1 MTEQETCLAETAS
14 QTAGPYVHIGCTPV
28 YTGIRRYRDETD
40 LGSSMINDET
50 KGQRIRI
57 FGTILDGRNDAVKDG
72 LVEIWHADR
81 SGMYAGMDG
90 FARRP
95 DPNFSF
101 WGRQPTDHESGSFEF
116 RTIKPGPVPLAD
128 GRLQAPHVN
137 FYIVARGINLGLH
150 TRMYFP
156 DEQDANAED
165 PVLQIPD
172 IAARLGSLIAAG
184 SEGDYE
190 FDIRLQGEMES
201 VFFDV

>member
-1 MTEQETCLAETAS
+1 MTVLETGLVETAS

-28 YTGIRRYRDETD
+28 YTGIQRYRDEAD

-50 KGQRIRI
+50 KGRRIRI
-57 FGTILDGRNDAVKDG
+57 FGMILDGRNDAVKDG
-72 LVEIWHADR
+72 LAEIWHADHA
-81 SGMYAGMDG
+81 GLYAGMDG
-90 FARRP
+90 FGQDP

-101 WGRQPTDHESGSFEF
+101 WGRQPTDHETGAFEF
-116 RTIKPGPVPLAD
+116 RTIKPGRVPLAD

-156 DEQDANAED
+156 DERDANAED
-165 PVLQIPD
+165 PVLQIPEMS
-172 IAARLGSLIAAG
+172 ARRGSLIATG
-184 SEGDYE
+184 SAGDYE
-190 FDIRLQGEMES
+190 FNICLQGDMES